1 MKVFI
6 GVPTSE
12 FGRAAIFQDYLNQL
26 IKPEGTV
33 SRGFH
38 TNSGAQNRNLI
49 IEEARHH
56 KCSHI
61 LFIDDDMAFA
71 PDSLMQLLSY
81 DVNIVGGLYLNRG
94 YPHLPVVFDYNS
106 SSSMT
111 RHSLKDNEKGLKEVG
126 AVGFGFMLININVF
140 NYMDR
145 PYVRTGQIQKDLR
158 SEDIDFCI
166 RARESGFTI
175 HCDLSLPIGH
185 IGLAT
190 FWPNMIDG
198 KWHTAID
205 TNGNELINTPQLIS
219 INELELI
226 SQ

>member
-12 FGRAAIFQDYLNQL
+12 FGRAAIFHDYLNQL
-26 IKPEGTV
+26 IKPEGTI
-33 SRGFH
+33 SAGFH

-49 IEEARHH
+49 IEEAMYTQ
-56 KCSHI
+56 CSHI
-61 LFIDDDMAFA
+61 LFIDDDMAFPPNA
-71 PDSLMQLLSY
+71 LIQLLER
-81 DVNIVGGLYLNRG
+81 DKDIVGGLYLNRG
-94 YPHLPVVFDYNS
+94 YPHLPVIFDYDS
-106 SSSMT
+106 KTKIT
-111 RHSLKDNEKGLKEVG
+111 RHLLKDHESGLIEVE
-126 AVGFGFMLININVF
+126 AVGFGFMLIKTIIF
-140 NYMDR
+140 NHLDR
-145 PYVRTGQIQKDLR
+145 PYIRTGQIQKDLR

-198 KWHTAID
+198 KWYTAID
-205 TNGNELINTPQLIS
+205 TNGNELINTPQLIP
-219 INELELI
+219 INELVLT
-226 SQ
+226 SK